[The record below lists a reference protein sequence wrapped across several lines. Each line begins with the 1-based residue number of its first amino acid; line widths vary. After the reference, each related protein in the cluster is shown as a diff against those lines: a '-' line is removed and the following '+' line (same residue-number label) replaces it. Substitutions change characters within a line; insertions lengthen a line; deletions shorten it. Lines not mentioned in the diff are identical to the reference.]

1 MAVDLFKTV
10 EIGESTYRIKK
21 FTAITGMQ
29 IARMILSKLT
39 PLAPLL
45 REAGNDLDAETL
57 YANLSQLSKC
67 LDTISDEELASLT
80 KKCLLVCAKKMP
92 HGYVNCID
100 DAGNYA
106 LEGLEYD
113 LLLTLRLIWEAIA
126 WGAADFFDANGLGFF
141 RSKTAALNRPKQ

>member
-1 MAVDLFKTV
+1 MAVDIFKTV

-21 FTAITGMQ
+21 FTAITGLQ

-80 KKCLLVCAKKMP
+80 KKC
-92 HGYVNCID
+92 YVNCID
-100 DAGNYA
+100 DSGNYA

-113 LLLTLRLIWEAIA
+113 LMLTLRLIWEAIA

-141 RSKTAALNRPKQ
+141 RNKAAASNRPKQ